1 MISSE
6 QINTLTRACLKAADG
21 HYLVWGD
28 YSAVEAR
35 ANAWMAGDH
44 AAVEGFLKNHDPY
57 MALATR
63 IYGSPVTDKKDPRR
77 KVGKIGELA
86 CLGGNT
92 LVLTDRGPCPITGVC
107 LSDRLWDGQE
117 WVSHRGLVPRGIRPV
132 VDCCGV
138 QATADHRVW
147 LGADHWSPFG
157 RLAQDESTLSRALA
171 NASGN
176 FASQVSS
183 APPRVASGSS
193 SCGVRARPLSTA
205 CTRIT
210 SEKESPR
217 GATLALSGPRV
228 TGSSVIGD
236 MRRSFL
242 TRPTGA
248 GCSIGYR
255 RACNGVETR
264 RPSSGQT
271 TVAGGSECT
280 SRGGRTAP
288 SSWPTWSR
296 CKGGMTRIWN
306 SIERTMIVAT
316 SLAICALSRSA
327 GTKQTDEPSAGYNT
341 ESQNLRPVYDIAH
354 AGPRNRFTILTDRGP
369 LIVHNCGYGQGAG
382 GPKNPRR
389 GKGYGKPFGFY
400 GFAEKNGVDWDE
412 MAKSK
417 PPITSKVVVDMWREL
432 HAPIVQLWKAL
443 ERGMLQAFA
452 GRDNEVGVG
461 CKVEWSRWNDAI
473 VCTLPSGRALV
484 YHGVHVGKGEY
495 GPRLTYVGGK
505 GREDTYGGKLCE
517 NVIQAICRDFLAEA
531 EVKAEKE
538 GLDPVLTVHDE
549 LVCEVPEAL
558 EIPARDRLHEIMV
571 DLPPWGVGMPI
582 GSSVFSG
589 KRYRK

>member
-1 MISSE
+1 MITSE
-6 QINTLTRACLKAADG
+6 QINTLTRACVKASDG
-21 HYLVWGD
+21 NVLVWGD

-35 ANAWMAGDH
+35 ANAWMAGDQ

-57 MALATR
+57 MALASR

-86 CLGGNT
+86 
-92 LVLTDRGPCPITGVC
+92 
-107 LSDRLWDGQE
+107 
-117 WVSHRGLVPRGIRPV
+117 
-132 VDCCGV
+132 
-138 QATADHRVW
+138 
-147 LGADHWSPFG
+147 
-157 RLAQDESTLSRALA
+157 
-171 NASGN
+171 
-176 FASQVSS
+176 
-183 APPRVASGSS
+183 
-193 SCGVRARPLSTA
+193 
-205 CTRIT
+205 
-210 SEKESPR
+210 
-217 GATLALSGPRV
+217 
-228 TGSSVIGD
+228 
-236 MRRSFL
+236 
-242 TRPTGA
+242 
-248 GCSIGYR
+248 
-255 RACNGVETR
+255 
-264 RPSSGQT
+264 
-271 TVAGGSECT
+271 
-280 SRGGRTAP
+280 
-288 SSWPTWSR
+288 
-296 CKGGMTRIWN
+296 
-306 SIERTMIVAT
+306 
-316 SLAICALSRSA
+316 
-327 GTKQTDEPSAGYNT
+327 
-341 ESQNLRPVYDIAH
+341 
-354 AGPRNRFTILTDRGP
+354 
-369 LIVHNCGYGQGAG
+369 CGYGQGAG

-400 GFAEKNGVDWDE
+400 GFALKAGVDWEE
-412 MAKSK
+412 MAKAK

-443 ERGMLQAFA
+443 ERGMLIAFA

-473 VCTLPSGRALV
+473 VCTLPSGRALI

-538 GLDPVLTVHDE
+538 DLDPVLTVHDE

-558 EIPARDRLHEIMV
+558 EIPARNRLHEIMV